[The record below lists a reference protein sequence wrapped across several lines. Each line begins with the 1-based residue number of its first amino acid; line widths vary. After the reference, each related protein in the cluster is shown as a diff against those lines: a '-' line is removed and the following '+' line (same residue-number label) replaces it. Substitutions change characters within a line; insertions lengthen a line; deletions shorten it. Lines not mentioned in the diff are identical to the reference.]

1 MLDDTIQKTVMTKDD
16 WTLGAPDARV
26 TMLEYGDFE
35 CPYCGMARPV
45 LESLVEEEPDTVRLV
60 FRNFPLTNIHPHAL
74 MAAEAA
80 EAAGAQGQFWE
91 MHDMLFDHQDA
102 LEYDHIVAY
111 AAALGLDVE
120 RFDRELRGEVYR
132 EKVREDFRRGI
143 QDGVNGTPTIFMNR
157 IRYDGP
163 RDRVSMRAAIA
174 AILSA
179 EPSRRRAA

>member
-1 MLDDTIQKTVMTKDD
+1 MGSFARTTGSASAPSSSSTRRGSSATDGSRKIRRLRRASISSLMRSSRLPAPARRRLTMLDDTIQKTVMTKDD
-16 WTLGAPDARV
+16 RSLGAPDARV

-45 LESLVEEEPDTVRLV
+45 LESLVEEAPDTVRHV

-102 LEYDHIVAY
+102 LEYENIVAY
-111 AAALGLDVE
+111 ASALGLDIN
-120 RFDRELRGEVYR
+120 RFERELRG
-132 EKVREDFRRGI
+132 
-143 QDGVNGTPTIFMNR
+143 
-157 IRYDGP
+157 
-163 RDRVSMRAAIA
+163 
-174 AILSA
+174 
-179 EPSRRRAA
+179 